1 MFSFA
6 TSFSLHEVDLFNKNF
21 LNYQKKKKIRDLK
34 PPLLYYFVR
43 FYLVN
48 QHVLAQMVIKNQI
61 AY

>member
-21 LNYQKKKKIRDLK
+21 LNYKKKKIRDLK
-34 PPLLYYFVR
+34 PPLLYYFVG